1 MQLVTICAV
10 QYRATGFE
18 LNNMLTDHEVKGAS
32 NNKFSPTLV
41 KKDEM
46 DTLSILSEKKTTSRV
61 APGNNFSSLHEP
73 TKVLG
78 SKNNIISPNRI
89 AFSRNATWAVTDG
102 AKHCVNIFNNQDEL
116 IQVIGGTND
125 RENRFKNPKGVA
137 FDSDNCLYIVDSGNQ
152 RIVKFD
158 IDGNYLLQ
166 FSTKGS
172 GNRQFSDPSGIA
184 VHDDRVYVADSGNCH
199 VAVFQSDGQFCSTF
213 GSEEFEGILDVSISA
228 DNLVLVS
235 NWSNEAVHVFT
246 LGGECVSKFGRRG
259 YYKTPLNYPYCITT
273 ESNGYTLIAE
283 YYNHRVSVFDKE
295 GALVHSFGSKGS
307 ALGQFQYIE
316 GVGVSPNGRIYV
328 SDNGNH
334 RIQIF

>member
-1 MQLVTICAV
+1 MACTILNS
-10 QYRATGFE
+10 FE
-18 LNNMLTDHEVKGAS
+18 LNNKLTSHEVEGVS
-32 NNKFSPTLV
+32 NNFKFNPTLV
-41 KKDEM
+41 KRKDEI
-46 DTLSILSEKKTTSRV
+46 DTLSILREKTTV

-73 TKVLG
+73 TKVLD
-78 SKNNIISPNRI
+78 SKCNIISPNRI
-89 AFSRNATWAVTDG
+89 VFSRNGIWAVTDG
-102 AKHCVNIFNNQDEL
+102 AKQCVNIFNNQDEL

-125 RENRFKNPKGVA
+125 RENQFKNPKGVA

-184 VHDDRVYVADSGNCH
+184 VHDDRVYIADSGNRH

-213 GSEEFEGILDVSISA
+213 GSEDFDGILDVSISA

-235 NWSNEAVHVFT
+235 NWSDEAVHVFT

-259 YYKTPLNYPYCITT
+259 YYKTPLNYPYT
-273 ESNGYTLIAE
+273 
-283 YYNHRVSVFDKE
+283 
-295 GALVHSFGSKGS
+295 AL
-307 ALGQFQYIE
+307 LP
-316 GVGVSPNGRIYV
+316 SPMAI
-328 SDNGNH
+328 H
-334 RIQIF
+334 